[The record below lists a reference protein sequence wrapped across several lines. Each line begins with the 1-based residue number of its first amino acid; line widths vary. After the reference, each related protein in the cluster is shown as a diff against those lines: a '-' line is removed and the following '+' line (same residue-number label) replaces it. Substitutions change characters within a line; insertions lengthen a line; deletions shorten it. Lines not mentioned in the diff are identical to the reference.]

1 MVSYYFESYALQSQI
16 GGGSRASQRSRG
28 GVSKASHV
36 DETLFGNSKSK
47 AGAANGV
54 AVVSLEELRDI
65 RRKTEKNNQNDAV
78 IISKGDLERIKAAT
92 TVKTKE

>member
-1 MVSYYFESYALQSQI
+1 M
-16 GGGSRASQRSRG
+16 
-28 GVSKASHV
+28 SKASHV
-36 DETLFGNSKSK
+36 DETLFGNNKSK
-47 AGAANGV
+47 AGGTNEA

-92 TVKTKE
+92 TIKTKEQTL